1 MLLLTVFLWV
11 PQSPWMTWGWWDHGF
26 CTQTSTQK
34 CQYSETAD
42 HGECLLLLYD
52 IMLWPLQQ
60 IHRSGMHAGKPL
72 PLSIQCNS
80 LNLLSSLLTALTYKF
95 RPSVKHKSTKE
106 RSIWLHTSTPGWLH
120 SVSNFSRIV
129 RCISAHSHFPAQ
141 SDSLPL
147 RNQQKRSK
155 MNSLVGQAVNVLDLL
170 GPEQSEAIDD
180 VEMFPP
186 KQQQAL
192 RRVQTLYP
200 GAAEHVA
207 DLWNQ
212 TQQTEDI
219 SLVYKAVRDV
229 EMFPPKKQ
237 QAHGHVQTLISNLQ
251 LILETSWWSGCL
263 QQWKMV
269 GAGRGDWGWG

>member
-1 MLLLTVFLWV
+1 
-11 PQSPWMTWGWWDHGF
+11 
-26 CTQTSTQK
+26 
-34 CQYSETAD
+34 
-42 HGECLLLLYD
+42 
-52 IMLWPLQQ
+52 
-60 IHRSGMHAGKPL
+60 
-72 PLSIQCNS
+72 
-80 LNLLSSLLTALTYKF
+80 
-95 RPSVKHKSTKE
+95 
-106 RSIWLHTSTPGWLH
+106 
-120 SVSNFSRIV
+120 
-129 RCISAHSHFPAQ
+129 
-141 SDSLPL
+141 
-147 RNQQKRSK
+147 

-200 GAAEHVA
+200 GTAEHVA

-219 SLVYKAVRDV
+219 SLVYKAVRHV

-251 LILETSWWSGCL
+251 LILETS
-263 QQWKMV
+263 
-269 GAGRGDWGWG
+269 